1 MKEALPVT
9 LYYTDQRKTVGNTSK
24 TDTACDTTYVT

>member
-1 MKEALPVT
+1 MKEALPVA

-24 TDTACDTTYVT
+24 IDTAWDTT